1 MTNVLFS
8 HQQLLHE
15 KFLQTDLGK
24 LYVSIPFEELAA
36 SIAAPAAKSGLGR
49 KPWFDVKGGIALM
62 ILKHYPGIS
71 DELLIERINRLP
83 LLSQQ

>member
-8 HQQLLHE
+8 HRQLLHE

-24 LYVSIPFEELAA
+24 LYLSIPFDELAK
-36 SIAAPAAKSGLGR
+36 IIPAPASAKSGLGR

-62 ILKHYPGIS
+62 VLKHYLQLS
-71 DELLIERINRLP
+71 DELLTERITNRMNA
-83 LLSQQ
+83 